1 MRISDWSSDVCS
13 SDLQTQ
19 ACGPCWAARLISASS
34 WQASGAGSCSGKSL
48 NTRWSEL
55 VVTHEHIAYGVDETQ
70 HDGQRRKEIEDD
82 QKDDAPAYLIL
93 IKTMG
98 TQPAQADRQHN
109 GELAMAMQF
118 IQFVAHVLDDTQCA
132 GSGSRKGAPPLGPW
146 GPEGAFER

>member
-34 WQASGAGSCSGKSL
+34 WRASGAGSCSGKSL

-55 VVTHEHIAYGVDETQ
+55 VVTHEHIANGVDETQ

-82 QKDDAPAYLIL
+82 QKDDAPASQRSEEPRVG
-93 IKTMG
+93 KESVSKCRHRWT
-98 TQPAQADRQHN
+98 PNH
-109 GELAMAMQF
+109 
-118 IQFVAHVLDDTQCA
+118 
-132 GSGSRKGAPPLGPW
+132 KK
-146 GPEGAFER
+146 